1 MDERFDLQKYLTEG
15 VEQVIK
21 DALKAILKDPSECAF
36 LVKFAASCA
45 VADKRREKN
54 EKEGLHVPSYLIA
67 SITSSCNLH
76 CEGCYSRA
84 NDATTDCAPSMQLTE
99 EEWTKTFREAE
110 ELGVSFI
117 LLAGGEPMLRWDVIE
132 SAGKMKNIM
141 FPVFTN
147 GTFMTDRHLEL
158 LEKCRNIVPVI
169 SIEGEREET
178 DTRRGTGVYDTV
190 MEKMD
195 ELHEM
200 GIKTIGIPGTI
211 DNDIASSDFTIG
223 FSTALNTA
231 CEAIDKLRDT
241 SSSHQRCSIIEVM
254 GRHCGDLALY
264 SGICCGAEY
273 IITNESGLDKDDLL
287 AKLKANRLAGRKH
300 AIVVISENMT
310 DVYQLAKEVET
321 YSGYECRATVL
332 GYVQRGGAPTP
343 EDRLLAARL
352 GKYSVDLL
360 HEGVTGVA
368 VGVINNKLR
377 YTPIEEALAMK
388 NEPNEELHK
397 LVLKIS

>member
-1 MDERFDLQKYLTEG
+1 MRFGVLTSGGDAPGMNATIRAVVRAGIANGDQVFGIYDGYRGLVEGKIVEFSRKDVSEILNKGGTILGTARLPEFKY
-15 VEQVIK
+15 EQVRALAVKQLIK
-21 DALKAILKDPSECAF
+21 HDIEALIC
-36 LVKFAASCA
+36 
-45 VADKRREKN
+45 
-54 EKEGLHVPSYLIA
+54 I
-67 SITSSCNLH
+67 
-76 CEGCYSRA
+76 
-84 NDATTDCAPSMQLTE
+84 
-99 EEWTKTFREAE
+99 
-110 ELGVSFI
+110 
-117 LLAGGEPMLRWDVIE
+117 GGDGTYTGALR
-132 SAGKMKNIM
+132 
-141 FPVFTN
+141 
-147 GTFMTDRHLEL
+147 
-158 LEKCRNIVPVI
+158 
-169 SIEGEREET
+169 
-178 DTRRGTGVYDTV
+178 
-190 MEKMD
+190 
-195 ELHEM
+195 LHEM

-231 CEAIDKLRDT
+231 CDAIDKLRDT

-273 IITNESGLDKDDLL
+273 IITNETGLDKDDLL

-352 GKYSVDLL
+352 GKYAVDLL

-368 VGVINNKLR
+368 VGVKKNELR
-377 YTPIEEALAMK
+377 YTPIEEALAME
-388 NEPNEELHK
+388 NEPNEELHR
-397 LVLKIS
+397 LVEKIS